1 MSTPSKILEMQ
12 SGAQWLKADL
22 HTHTPASEDMDERWS
37 NSTAEDLVEIAIEKE
52 LDIIAITDHNTAAWC
67 DDVRVAA
74 SGTSLTVFPG
84 VEITTHQ
91 GHILALFDCDV
102 PASRIE
108 DLLVTVG
115 IAREDFG
122 RLDVATDL
130 GIVEVADDIA
140 KAGGVA
146 IAAHIDASRGFM
158 RMINSGPE
166 RKRAYAA
173 PNLWAI
179 EIIDTSPRDE
189 YQSGTKPGYPRQ
201 MPCIQSSD
209 SWAAG
214 ADHHQLDG
222 MAYRYSLLKMD
233 ERSLSGLK
241 MALIDADIRVRLSTD
256 EDLVPSSAILG
267 MWVSGGFL
275 SGQTLR
281 FSEHVNCLIGDTGS
295 GKSVAI
301 ELIRFALDHQTNTP
315 KIREEIDSLLK
326 WQLGNTGTVHVLIAT
341 GGSHYLVERTWGKT
355 IERPLVR
362 RMTDAGLLPVDNVD
376 MSLLFPVKGFSQSEI
391 IEFARE
397 PESRLSLID
406 DLIDRST
413 EQAAIASLKTNLRR
427 NANAILTE
435 HSKRKDILRQLEART
450 SLVETVANIDSVL
463 NDPRILTQQLWYQ
476 EENLLR
482 DIWANVT
489 NLKNDITND
498 TPKLSID
505 QAWFDESQS
514 LPNND
519 LLESIERTV
528 DRLVEHLVRVRDDLL
543 SEVNISLEDIRQLR
557 RQWKQRFDEAERRY
571 QKLLA
576 EIDSEGIGLQ
586 ALSEQRKQVNEKIK
600 ALDVLQND
608 LDNRL
613 LPGLSS
619 LENEREELLDE
630 LQSNRR
636 SITRK
641 RGLKARELTGTLRS
655 GVRLRVH
662 GRANT
667 ERFAEAVAAVAQGSY
682 LQKEDFSRIVAKSH
696 PVSLVKGILAERFD
710 DLASATEME
719 RGKFERLH
727 ATVVERERVQQLYEV
742 QLTDVD
748 DVIDVDLKLSTGEY
762 RPLEKLSHGQKCM
775 VVLMVALAEGD
786 FPLLVD
792 QPEDAL
798 HAPGIEDGIVSI
810 LRSDRGVRQC
820 LFATRNANI
829 LVSADAEQIIALKAD
844 ADNGV
849 VAGTGSLDRFSH
861 RQLVIYH
868 VEGGAEAFERRK
880 TMYTLSPPTSPS
892 A

>member
-1 MSTPSKILEMQ
+1 MSSPSEILKLQ

-22 HTHTPASEDMDERWS
+22 HTHTPASADMDEKWS
-37 NSTAEDLVEIAIEKE
+37 NSTAEHLVAIAIKKG

-74 SGTSLTVFPG
+74 SGTSLTVLPG

-115 IAREDFG
+115 IARENFG

-179 EIIDTSPRDE
+179 EIIDASLRDE

-241 MALIDADIRVRLSTD
+241 MALIDADIRLRLSTD
-256 EDLVPSSAILG
+256 EDVVPSSAILG

-275 SGQTLR
+275 SGQKLR

-326 WQLGNTGTVHVLIAT
+326 WQLSNTGTVHVLIAT

-413 EQAAIASLKTNLRR
+413 EQAAIASLKTSLRR
-427 NANAILTE
+427 NASAILAE
-435 HSKRKDILRQLEART
+435 HSKRKDILRRLEAKT
-450 SLVETVANIDSVL
+450 SLVETVANIDSML

-489 NLKNDITND
+489 NLKNDITNEM
-498 TPKLSID
+498 PVSSID
-505 QAWFDESQS
+505 QAWFDESTS
-514 LPNND
+514 LPNSD
-519 LLESIERTV
+519 LLDSIERTV

-557 RQWKQRFDEAERRY
+557 TQWKQRFDEAERQY
-571 QKLLA
+571 QKHLT

-619 LENEREELLDE
+619 LENEREEMLDA
-630 LQSNRR
+630 LQCHRR

-662 GRANT
+662 GRSNT
-667 ERFAEAVAAVAQGSY
+667 ERFAQAVAAVAQGSY
-682 LQKEDFSRIVAKSH
+682 LQKEDFSTIVAKSH

-880 TMYTLSPPTSPS
+880 TMYTLSPPVVPS
-892 A
+892 G

>member
-1 MSTPSKILEMQ
+1 MSTPSEILKLP

-22 HTHTPASEDMDERWS
+22 HTHTPASADMDEKWS
-37 NSTAEDLVEIAIEKE
+37 NSTAEDLVAIAIEKE

-67 DDVRVAA
+67 DDVRKAA
-74 SGTSLTVFPG
+74 SGTILTVLPG
-84 VEITTHQ
+84 VEISTHQ

-115 IAREDFG
+115 ISRDDFG
-122 RLDVATDL
+122 RLDVATTE
-130 GIVEVADDIA
+130 GIVEVADEIA
-140 KAGGVA
+140 KAGGLA
-146 IAAHIDASRGFM
+146 IAAHIDASRGFI
-158 RMINSGPE
+158 RMISSGPE

-173 PNLWAI
+173 PNLWAM
-179 EIIDTSPRDE
+179 EILNADLRDE
-189 YQSGTKPGYPRQ
+189 YQSGSKAGYPRR
-201 MPCIQSSD
+201 MPCLQASD

-222 MAYRYSLLKMD
+222 MGYRYSLLKMD

-256 EDLVPSSAILG
+256 VDVVPKSAILG

-275 SGQTLR
+275 SGQKIR

-301 ELIRFALDHQTNTP
+301 ELIRFALNQQTNTP

-341 GGSHYLVERTWGKT
+341 GGSRYLVERTWGRA
-355 IERPLVR
+355 IERPFVR
-362 RMTDAGLLPVDNVD
+362 RMTDAGLLPVDDVD
-376 MSLLFPVKGFSQSEI
+376 MPVLFPLKGFSQSEI

-397 PESRLSLID
+397 PEARLSLTD
-406 DLIDRST
+406 DLIDQST
-413 EQAAIASLKTNLRR
+413 EQTAIISLKTDLRS
-427 NANAILTE
+427 NAGAILTE
-435 HSKRKDILRQLEART
+435 HSKRKDILHQLEART
-450 SLVETVANIDSVL
+450 SLVETVTNIDAVL
-463 NDPRILTQQLWYQ
+463 NDPRILLQQQWYQ
-476 EENLLR
+476 EERLLK
-482 DIWANVT
+482 DIWASVT
-489 NLKNDITND
+489 GLKNDVTND
-498 TPKLSID
+498 IPLLSID
-505 QAWFDESQS
+505 PAWFNESES
-514 LPNND
+514 SPNMD
-519 LLESIERTV
+519 LLGLIKKTI
-528 DRLVEHLVRVRDDLL
+528 DRLAEHLVRVRDDLL
-543 SEVNISLEDIRQLR
+543 SEVNISLADIDQLR
-557 RQWKQRFDEAERRY
+557 NQWKQRFREAEKRY

-576 EIDSEGIGLQ
+576 EIDREGIGLQ
-586 ALSEQRKQVNEKIK
+586 ALSEQRRQVNDRIK
-600 ALDVLQND
+600 ALDILQNE
-608 LDNRL
+608 LDERI
-613 LPGLSS
+613 LPRLSS
-619 LENEREELLDE
+619 LESEREELLNA
-630 LQSNRR
+630 LQRNRR
-636 SITRK
+636 AITSK
-641 RGLKARELTGTLRS
+641 RELKASELTSTLRG
-655 GVRLRVH
+655 GVRLKVH

-667 ERFAEAVAAVAQGSY
+667 DRFLQALADIAQGSY
-682 LQKEDFSRIVAKSH
+682 LQRDDLSKIVAKSH
-696 PVSLVKGILAERFD
+696 PVSLVKGILAERYD
-710 DLASATEME
+710 DLASATEVD

-727 ATVVERERVQQLYEV
+727 ATVIERERGQQLYEV

-748 DVIDVDLKLSTGEY
+748 DVIDVDLKLGTGEY

-810 LRSDRGVRQC
+810 LRSDRGARQC

-829 LVSADAEQIIALKAD
+829 LVSADAEQIIALESD

-868 VEGGAEAFERRK
+868 VEGGVEAFERRK
-880 TMYTLSPPTSPS
+880 TMYTLSPPASPS

>member
-1 MSTPSKILEMQ
+1 MSTPSEILEMQ

-22 HTHTPASEDMDERWS
+22 HIHTPASEDMDEKWS
-37 NSTAEDLVEIAIEKE
+37 NSTAEDLVAIAIEKG
-52 LDIIAITDHNTAAWC
+52 LDVIPITDHNTAAWC
-67 DDVRVAA
+67 DDVRAAA
-74 SGTSLTVFPG
+74 SRTSLTVLPG
-84 VEITTHQ
+84 VEISTPQ

-102 PASRIE
+102 PASKIE
-108 DLLVTVG
+108 DLLVSVE
-115 IAREDFG
+115 ISRDDFG
-122 RLDVATDL
+122 RLDVATTQ
-130 GIVEVADDIA
+130 GIVEVADEIA

-173 PNLWAI
+173 PNLWAM
-179 EIIDTSPRDE
+179 EVLDASLRDE
-189 YQSGTKPGYPRQ
+189 YQSGTKPGYPRR
-201 MPCIQSSD
+201 MPCLQSSD

-222 MAYRYSLLKMD
+222 MSYRYSLLKMD

-241 MALIDADIRVRLSTD
+241 LALIDADIRVRLSSD
-256 EDLVPSSAILG
+256 EDSVPASAILG

-275 SGQTLR
+275 SGQKLR
-281 FSEHVNCLIGDTGS
+281 FSDHVSCLIGDTGS

-301 ELIRFALDHQTNTP
+301 ELIRFALNQQTHIP

-326 WQLGNTGTVHVLIAT
+326 WQLRKTGTIHVLIAT
-341 GGSHYLVERTWGKT
+341 GGSHYLVERTWGKV

-376 MSLLFPVKGFSQSEI
+376 MSLLFPVKAFSQREI

-397 PESRLSLID
+397 PEARLSLTD
-406 DLIDRST
+406 DLIDSST
-413 EQAAIASLKTNLRR
+413 EQATMVSLKTDLRR
-427 NANAILTE
+427 NASNILTE
-435 HSKRKDILRQLEART
+435 HSKRDDILHELEART
-450 SLVETVANIDSVL
+450 SLVETLVNIDAVL
-463 NDPRILTQQLWYQ
+463 NDPRILQQQRWYQ
-476 EENLLR
+476 EEHMLK
-482 DIWANVT
+482 DIWAKVAS
-489 NLKNDITND
+489 LKKDIISD
-498 TPKLSID
+498 MPLLAIES
-505 QAWFDESQS
+505 AWFDDLES

-519 LLESIERTV
+519 LLISIKKTV
-528 DRLVEHLVRVRDDLL
+528 DKLAEHLVKVRDDLL
-543 SEVNISLEDIRQLR
+543 SEVNISLEDMKQLR
-557 RQWKQRFDEAERRY
+557 MQWDQRFAEAERRY

-576 EIDSEGIGLQ
+576 EIDREGIGLQ
-586 ALSEQRKQVNEKIK
+586 SLSEQRKQVNDKIK
-600 ALDVLQND
+600 ALDVLKND
-608 LDNRL
+608 LDNGIVPKL
-613 LPGLSS
+613 CT
-619 LENEREELLDE
+619 LEQEREELLDS

-636 SITRK
+636 AITKK
-641 RGLKARELTGTLRS
+641 RELKARELTKTLR
-655 GVRLRVH
+655 GRVRLKVH

-667 ERFAEAVAAVAQGSY
+667 ARFAQAVSDVAQGSY
-682 LQKEDFSRIVAKSH
+682 LQKEEFSRIVAKSH
-696 PVSLVKGILAERFD
+696 PVPLVKNILAERFD

-719 RGKFERLH
+719 RSKFERLH
-727 ATVVERERVQQLYEV
+727 AIVVKRERVQQLYEV

-748 DVIDVDLKLSTGEY
+748 DVIDVDLQLGTGEY

-798 HAPGIEDGIVSI
+798 HAPGIEAGIVSI

-844 ADNGV
+844 ADQGE
-849 VAGTGSLDRFSH
+849 VAGTGSLDRFNH

-868 VEGGAEAFERRK
+868 VEGGAEAFERRN
-880 TMYTLSPPTSPS
+880 TMYTLSPPAAPS
-892 A
+892 V

>member
-1 MSTPSKILEMQ
+1 MSTPSEILELP

-22 HTHTPASEDMDERWS
+22 HTHTPASEDMDERWR
-37 NSTAEDLVEIAIEKE
+37 NSTADDLVEIAIEKG
-52 LDIIAITDHNTAAWC
+52 LDVIAITDHNTAAWC
-67 DDVRVAA
+67 DDVRIAA
-74 SGTSLTVFPG
+74 SGTSLTVLPG

-91 GHILALFDCDV
+91 GHILALFDCDI
-102 PASRIE
+102 PESTIE

-115 IAREDFG
+115 IPRDDFG
-122 RLDVATDL
+122 RLDVATNQ

-173 PNLWAI
+173 SNLWAI
-179 EIIDTSPRDE
+179 EILDASLRDA
-189 YQSGTKPGYPRQ
+189 YQSGSKPGYPRR

-222 MAYRYSLLKMD
+222 MGYRYSLLKMD
-233 ERSLSGLK
+233 EKSLSGLK

-256 EDLVPSSAILG
+256 DDLVPPSAILG

-275 SGQTLR
+275 SGQKIR

-301 ELIRFALDHQTNTP
+301 ELIRFALNQQTNTP

-341 GGSHYLVERTWGKT
+341 GRSRYLVERTWGKA

-362 RMTDAGLLPVDNVD
+362 RMTDAGLLPVDNID
-376 MSLLFPVKGFSQSEI
+376 MSVLFPVKGFSQSEI

-397 PESRLSLID
+397 PETRLSLTD

-413 EQAAIASLKTNLRR
+413 EQAAIISLKTNLRR
-427 NANAILTE
+427 NASAIQTE
-435 HSKRKDILRQLEART
+435 HSKRKDILHQLEAR
-450 SLVETVANIDSVL
+450 SGLVETVANIDAVL
-463 NDPRILTQQLWYQ
+463 NDPRILQQQRWYQ
-476 EENLLR
+476 EERLLK

-489 NLKNDITND
+489 GLKNDITND
-498 TPKLSID
+498 IPLLSID
-505 QAWFDESQS
+505 PAWFNESES

-519 LLESIERTV
+519 LLDSIKKTI
-528 DRLVEHLVRVRDDLL
+528 DRLAEHLVRVRDDLF
-543 SEVNISLEDIRQLR
+543 SEVNISLEDIKQLR
-557 RQWKQRFDEAERRY
+557 KKWKQRFAEAERRY

-576 EIDSEGIGLQ
+576 EIDREGIGLQ
-586 ALSEQRKQVNEKIK
+586 ALSEQRRQVNDKIK

-608 LDNRL
+608 LDDRI
-613 LPGLSS
+613 LPRLSS
-619 LENEREELLDE
+619 LENEREELLDA
-630 LQSNRR
+630 LQRNRR
-636 SITRK
+636 SITGK
-641 RGLKARELTGTLRS
+641 RQLKASELTGTLRS
-655 GVRLRVH
+655 GVRLKVH

-667 ERFAEAVAAVAQGSY
+667 DRFFQALTDVAQGSY
-682 LQKEDFSRIVAKSH
+682 LQRHDFSKIVAKSH
-696 PVSLVKGILAERFD
+696 PVSLVKGILAERYD
-710 DLASATEME
+710 DLASATEMD

-727 ATVVERERVQQLYEV
+727 ATVIERKRVQQLYEV

-748 DVIDVDLKLSTGEY
+748 DVIDVDLQLGTGEY

-798 HAPGIEDGIVSI
+798 HAPAIEDGIVSI

-829 LVSADAEQIIALKAD
+829 LVSADAEQIIALEAD

-849 VAGTGSLDRFSH
+849 VAGTGSLDRFNH

-880 TMYTLSPPTSPS
+880 AMYTLSPPAAPS

>member
-1 MSTPSKILEMQ
+1 M
-12 SGAQWLKADL
+12 
-22 HTHTPASEDMDERWS
+22 
-37 NSTAEDLVEIAIEKE
+37 
-52 LDIIAITDHNTAAWC
+52 
-67 DDVRVAA
+67 AA
-74 SGTSLTVFPG
+74 SGTSLTVLPG

-91 GHILALFDCDV
+91 GHILALFDHDV

-130 GIVEVADDIA
+130 GIVEVADHIA

-158 RMINSGPE
+158 QMINSGPE

-179 EIIDTSPRDE
+179 EIIDASLRDM
-189 YQSGTKPGYPRQ
+189 YQSGTRPGYPRQ

-256 EDLVPSSAILG
+256 EDVVPSSAILG

-275 SGQTLR
+275 SGQELR

-341 GGSHYLVERTWGKT
+341 AGSHYLVERTWGKT

-362 RMTDAGLLPVDNVD
+362 RMTDAGLLPVENAD

-427 NANAILTE
+427 NASAILTE

-482 DIWANVT
+482 DIWDNVT

-498 TPKLSID
+498 MPVLSID
-505 QAWFDESQS
+505 QAWFGESTS

-519 LLESIERTV
+519 LLDSIERTV

-543 SEVNISLEDIRQLR
+543 SEVSISLEDIRQLR
-557 RQWKQRFDEAERRY
+557 RQWKQRFDEAERQY
-571 QKLLA
+571 QKLLT

-613 LPGLSS
+613 LPGLCS
-619 LENEREELLDE
+619 LENEREELLDA
-630 LQSNRR
+630 LQCNRR

-641 RGLKARELTGTLRS
+641 RELKALELTGTLRR

-667 ERFAEAVAAVAQGSY
+667 ERFAQAVAAVAQGSY
-682 LQKEDFSRIVAKSH
+682 LQKEDFSRIVAESH
-696 PVSLVKGILAERFD
+696 PVSLVKGLLAERFD

-798 HAPGIEDGIVSI
+798 HAPGIEDGIVRI

-829 LVSADAEQIIALKAD
+829 LVSADAEQIIALEAD

-880 TMYTLSPPTSPS
+880 TMYTLSPPAAPS